1 MTTIEKLNAPWEPPQ
16 LPSEIP
22 HGDMPGD
29 HISIY
34 PDHVRKA
41 ETLFRALR
49 PMLASQLSQSAH
61 GRVVISVCGGSGA
74 GKTGIASVLAYFLRD
89 MGIGTYLLSGD
100 NYPRRIPQD
109 NDQERIRVFRVAG
122 LRGLLAEDQYT
133 PERMA
138 ELCKAWEAENDADP
152 QQAVE
157 RPWMKTYQQAGRKAL
172 AQYLGTPGETDFD
185 EVNQLLASFKQGQNL
200 VYLKRMG
207 RQFDE
212 LWYDPVDMT
221 GIEVLLLEWT
231 HGNSE
236 YLFGV
241 DLPIL
246 LNSTPAQTLAH
257 RMARNRDGKI
267 DSPFVAMVLD
277 IEQQKLDHQAHKAR
291 LVLSRE
297 GELLDYAAYRSLS
310 IDASERGTR

>member
-61 GRVVISVCGGSGA
+61 GRVVVSVCGGSGA
-74 GKTGIASVLAYFLRD
+74 GKTGIASVLAYFLRA

-138 ELCKAWEAENDADP
+138 ELFAARQAHRLEPKRLCLVQHRPDALP
-152 QQAVE
+152 S
-157 RPWMKTYQQAGRKAL
+157 L
-172 AQYLGTPGETDFD
+172 
-185 EVNQLLASFKQGQNL
+185 
-200 VYLKRMG
+200 
-207 RQFDE
+207 
-212 LWYDPVDMT
+212 
-221 GIEVLLLEWT
+221 LLLEARM
-231 HGNSE
+231 GGKAG
-236 YLFGV
+236 LQV
-241 DLPIL
+241 DAPWIL
-246 LNSTPAQTLAH
+246 QREDGSPTALH
-257 RMARNRDGKI
+257 NRI
-267 DSPFVAMVLD
+267 YF
-277 IEQQKLDHQAHKAR
+277 
-291 LVLSRE
+291 RE
-297 GELLDYAAYRSLS
+297 E
-310 IDASERGTR
+310 